1 MSNATEVKL
10 IDLSVN
16 TVFKI
21 SYEAFY
27 AIYYVIQPRGQSK
40 QAVCLEKDSSDF
52 YNDKFEMTGYYDIEL
67 KGFKYAP
74 NLLKEKELYEC
85 TNW

>member
-1 MSNATEVKL
+1 MNQKL
-10 IDLSVN
+10 IDLRVN

-21 SYEAFY
+21 SYNNFY

-40 QAVCLEKDSSDF
+40 QGVCLEKDSSGF
-52 YNDKFEMTGYYDIEL
+52 YNDRFYLSGYDEIEL
-67 KGFKYAP
+67 KGFKYSA
-74 NLLKEKELYEC
+74 NLIKEKELYEYS